1 MQAHFRRD
9 HPGFIR
15 DEEPSAG
22 LLAQV
27 AVGLLAASQVVAGQ
41 VV

>member
-1 MQAHFRRD
+1 MQGHLRRD
-9 HPGFIR
+9 HPGFKW
-15 DEEPSAG
+15 DVEPSAG